1 MSLLL
6 NADGDDGD
14 YGVVLVGSDS
24 DVDCLSSAC
33 RNKRCVDF
41 LDGGN
46 PVIEY
51 DLKNYAMAI
60 WGEIQILTL
69 TTSRPLDPDLDTHR
83 QRDRLRYSH
92 PG

>member
-6 NADGDDGD
+6 DADSDDGDD
-14 YGVVLVGSDS
+14 GVVLVGSDS
-24 DVDCLSSAC
+24 DVDCLAIAC

-41 LDGGN
+41 LDVGN

-51 DLKNYAMAI
+51 DRKNYAMAI

-69 TTSRPLDPDLDTHR
+69 TTSRSLGPDLDTHR